1 MLPPREQVIELL
13 KANFP
18 FKKMEEPQ
26 MDVLISQLEEIDYE
40 DGNMIYQQG
49 AFADKLYLIFSG
61 QVQVTRIRGNK
72 VEKIA
77 KLDSGHIFGLDMLSS
92 VQRRNT
98 QATAVGSV
106 RLFWLDRD
114 KLRGL
119 IREFPGLKD
128 DFSVLHDSFHLSL
141 RTPLNWRDPDEAVIY
156 VAQRHVYFLWQ
167 RFFSVFLI
175 GLFTLPVVI
184 YILGISPPDLL
195 VPKLLLGLDLAV
207 IIGLGVWNY
216 YDWSNDYSIIT
227 SKRVVFQE
235 KVVFLYD
242 SRDEA
247 PLSAILSINTDTGQ
261 FARMI
266 GYGDVQVRTYAGLIV
281 LSKVKNPQIV
291 ERLLRDQWSHAEQNQ
306 VNEEMQAAMGTIRTR
321 LGLDEEG
328 TAGAKPGKA
337 GSAKAGSFSL
347 SVSRWLANMFQM
359 RFEKNGIITYRT
371 HWFILIK
378 RIWGPTFILFILLGL
393 LITSLFG
400 GLKPISLA
408 AVFIFDIVV
417 GVVVLGWWAYQY
429 ADWRND
435 YYQITSDQVIDVYK
449 KPLGKEERRAA
460 PFKNVQSIEYERIG
474 LPALIL
480 NYGTVILRVGE
491 ARLTFDDVYD
501 PSEVQRELFKRMAE
515 REYRE
520 RLAQSK
526 SERERFAAW
535 LEAYHRV
542 VNPNDDTAE
551 NPPFPEQFSG

>member
-1 MLPPREQVIELL
+1 MMPPREQILELL
-13 KANFP
+13 KNNFP
-18 FKKMEEPQ
+18 FKKMDEPQ

-40 DGNMIYQQG
+40 EGKVIYQQSD
-49 AFADKLYLIFSG
+49 FADKIFIIFSG

-77 KLDSGHIFGLDMLSS
+77 KLDSGHLFGLDMLSS

-98 QATAVGSV
+98 QAVAASAV
-106 RLFWLDRD
+106 RLFWIDRL

-119 IREFPGLKD
+119 IREYPGLAAD
-128 DFSVLHDSFHLSL
+128 LSILHDSFRLSL

-156 VAQRHVYFLWQ
+156 VSQRHAFFLWQ
-167 RFFSVFLI
+167 RLFTVFLI
-175 GLFTLPVVI
+175 GLVTLPVVI
-184 YILGISPPDLL
+184 YLLTISPPDLL
-195 VPKLLLGLDLAV
+195 VPKLLLGLDLLV

-216 YDWSNDYSIIT
+216 FDWSNDYSIIT

-261 FARMI
+261 FGRMI
-266 GYGDVQVRTYAGLIV
+266 GFGDVQVRTYAGMIV

-306 VNEEMQAAMGTIRTR
+306 VQEEMQAAMGTIRTR
-321 LGLDEEG
+321 LGLNEDNPSG
-328 TAGAKPGKA
+328 AQSAKPGKA
-337 GSAKAGSFSL
+337 KANSL
-347 SVSRWLANMFQM
+347 SLSLSRWLANMFQM
-359 RFEKNGIITYRT
+359 RFESNGIITYRT

-378 RIWGPTFILFILLGL
+378 RIWFPSFILVVLLGL
-393 LITSLFG
+393 LVTSLFG

-408 AVFIFDIVV
+408 AVFSFDLVV
-417 GVVVLGWWAYQY
+417 GIAVLGWWAYQY

-435 YYQITSDQVIDVYK
+435 YYQITFDQVIDVYK
-449 KPLGKEERRAA
+449 KPLGREERRAA
-460 PFKNVQSIEYERIG
+460 PFKNIQSIEYERIG
-474 LPALIL
+474 LPSLIL
-480 NYGTVILRVGE
+480 NYGTVILKVGE

-535 LEAYHRV
+535 LEAYHKV
-542 VNPNDDTAE
+542 VNPEDTAE
-551 NPPFPEQFSG
+551 NPPFPEQF